1 MTNLIRARAIGSGWV
16 GGPGLATFYFL
27 GSPTPTVAEA
37 TEAAARVRAFF
48 AAAAPVMWNTATW
61 QPLGD
66 CDVIDDLSGNLV
78 GGASGVTPSAVVG
91 TGGTNLAPPHNAGL
105 IVLNTGFIVRGRRL
119 VGRRFISPMSTGAI
133 TATGTP
139 TAAAITAMA
148 AAGQALRTT
157 VVTSITSRVWSRP
170 LFQNGVFVANGTSA
184 NHIGETARPKVA
196 SIRSRRD

>member
-48 AAAAPVMWNTATW
+48 VAAAPVIWNSATW
-61 QPLGD
+61 QALGD
-66 CDVIDDLSGNLV
+66 VDVIDDLSGNLV
-78 GGASGVTPSAVVG
+78 GGATGVTPAPVVG

-105 IVLNTGFIVRGRRL
+105 VVLNTGFIVRGRRL
-119 VGRRFISPMSTGAI
+119 VGRRFVSPVSTGAI
-133 TATGTP
+133 AATGVP
-139 TAAAITAMA
+139 TAGAITALA
-148 AAGQALRTT
+148 AAGQSLRTT

-184 NHIGETARPKVA
+184 NHIGETARGKVA

>member
-48 AAAAPVMWNTATW
+48 VAAAPVIWNSATW
-61 QPLGD
+61 QALGD
-66 CDVIDDLSGNLV
+66 VDVIDDLSGNLV
-78 GGASGVTPSAVVG
+78 GGATGVTPAPVAG

-105 IVLNTGFIVRGRRL
+105 VVLNTGFIVRGRRL
-119 VGRRFISPMSTGAI
+119 VGRRFVSPVSTGAI
-133 TATGTP
+133 ASTGVP
-139 TAAAITAMA
+139 TAAAITALA

-184 NHIGETARPKVA
+184 NHIGETARGKVA